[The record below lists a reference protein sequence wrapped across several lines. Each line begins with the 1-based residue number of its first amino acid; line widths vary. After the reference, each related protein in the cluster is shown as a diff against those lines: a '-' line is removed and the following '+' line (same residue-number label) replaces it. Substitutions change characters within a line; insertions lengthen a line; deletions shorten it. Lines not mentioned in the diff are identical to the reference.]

1 MKAKK
6 YIPILILVL
15 GFLIVYFSG
24 LLDYLSFETLK
35 MHRKSIVSFVSE
47 RYFLSSLGFIFLY
60 ILAIAFSI
68 PGGVFLTIL
77 GGFLFPQPL
86 STIYVVFSATI
97 GATLLFLAAK
107 TAFRDFF
114 EKKVSKGFLKKM
126 EKGFQE
132 NGSSYL
138 LFLRFI
144 PLFPFWLVNLAPAFF
159 GASLWTFVWTTFV
172 GIIPGSFVYAQTGA
186 GLGAIL
192 DTDKPFSL
200 DAIFNWKMRIALIC
214 LALLSLTP
222 IIVKKM
228 KKKHD
233 R

>member
-1 MKAKK
+1 MKLKK
-6 YIPILILVL
+6 YIPIVILIL
-15 GFLIVYFSG
+15 GFIAVYFSG

-35 MHRKSIVSFVSE
+35 MHRKSLIDFVNNH
-47 RYFLSSLGFIFLY
+47 YLLSSLSYILLY

-114 EKKVSKGFLKKM
+114 QKRVKGFLKKM

-132 NGSSYL
+132 NSASYL
-138 LFLRFI
+138 LFLRFV

-159 GASLWTFVWTTFV
+159 GVTLRTFIWTTFV
-172 GIIPGSFVYAQTGA
+172 GIIPGSFVYAQAGA
-186 GLGAIL
+186 GLGAIF
-192 DTDKPFSL
+192 DTDNTFSL
-200 DAIFNWKMRIALIC
+200 NAILNWKMKIALVC
-214 LALLSLTP
+214 LAIFSLVP
-222 IIVKKM
+222 IIIKKIR
-228 KKKHD
+228 KKRD
-233 R
+233 